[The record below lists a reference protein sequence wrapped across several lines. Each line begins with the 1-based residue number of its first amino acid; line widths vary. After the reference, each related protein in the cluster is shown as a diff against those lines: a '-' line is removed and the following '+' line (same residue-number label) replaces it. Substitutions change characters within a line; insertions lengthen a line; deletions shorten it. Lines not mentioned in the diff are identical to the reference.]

1 MNRRDV
7 LKRTGALALGLP
19 AISTSGM
26 INRAFAQLPV
36 NKDLIVTVA
45 GPFCYWLLDGAV
57 KVMAPPVGTDYYHA
71 AHQAWMGTSTNETML
86 ASTSS
91 ANPPEYV
98 LGIKPFPVVPP
109 AAALPLIS
117 GTPAFAYEQGT
128 PPGKNPLFNLIL
140 PYPERVIGVRPTD
153 VTILKCPDS
162 VQTSG
167 LLAAGLTLYYPN
179 VDLNQV
185 MVTVGGVQYFQPC
198 FNNDKDLPCAT
209 LGIHLT
215 QLNQRP
221 DKYHH
226 HARHVWDQMLAM
238 YPWMQDEIKG
248 IKFNPFDP
256 AQCPPE
262 PASKGPAKAP
272 PGKALYGP
280 GNDCEVPIMVL
291 SPTGTSG
298 ARKKKC

>member
-26 INRAFAQLPV
+26 INSAFNQLPG

-45 GPFCYWLLDGAV
+45 GPFCYWLLDNAV
-57 KVMAPPVGTDYYHA
+57 KIMAPPVGTDYHHA

-98 LGIKPFPVVPP
+98 LGIKPFPLAHPG
-109 AAALPLIS
+109 AALPLIS

-128 PPGKNPLFNLIL
+128 PPGQNPLFNFIL
-140 PYPERVIGVRPTD
+140 PFPERVIGVRPTD

-185 MVTVGGVQYFQPC
+185 TVTVGGAPYFQPC
-198 FNNDKDLPCAT
+198 FDNDKDLPCAT

-221 DKYHH
+221 DKYHR
-226 HARHVWDQMLAM
+226 HAKHVWNQMLAM
-238 YPWMQDEIKG
+238 YAWMQDEIKG

-256 AQCPPE
+256 AECPFE
-262 PASKGPAKAP
+262 HPAKRPATPRPAAP
-272 PGKALYGP
+272 EYGP

-291 SPTGTSG
+291 SPIGKNS
-298 ARKKKC
+298 AKRKKC